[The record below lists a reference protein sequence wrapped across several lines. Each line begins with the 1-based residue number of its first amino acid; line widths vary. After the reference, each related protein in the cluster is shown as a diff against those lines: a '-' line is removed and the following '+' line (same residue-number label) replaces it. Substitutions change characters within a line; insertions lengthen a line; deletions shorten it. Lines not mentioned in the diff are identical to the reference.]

1 MGSGRDGEK
10 WREKWQEKVEYG
22 LPQTTTYARIMRL
35 LEMRGDFVQ
44 TEHVHGA
51 EDNSNNLVLNFIV
64 SRIKRSKS
72 ASTSFNKVAKKKKK
86 ISRLVRFLLNH
97 LGLFVFNFFITQ
109 VIQDRIK
116 IITVEGGS
124 SDM

>member
-10 WREKWQEKVEYG
+10 WREKWQEKEEYG

-72 ASTSFNKVAKKKKK
+72 ASTSFNKVAKKKKR
-86 ISRLVRFLLNH
+86 SADWYDFC
-97 LGLFVFNFFITQ
+97 
-109 VIQDRIK
+109 
-116 IITVEGGS
+116 
-124 SDM
+124 